1 MKSSEYFL
9 QSVDNS
15 ILRKEGKML
24 ISKIQKDLFPKAC
37 ADKKRDNSLQLEG
50 GRFSLNVRK
59 KLYYED
65 GGKLDWVAQRSCW
78 LVSGIWCIGRCPCL
92 WQRGCEEM
100 PLTAPTNPSHSVVLW
115 YWVTRSQIGVKS
127 LLATVK
133 RSSMKGNLKCKICI
147 PTYVYFSSMY
157 QEYLY
162 F

>member
-65 GGKLDWVAQRSCW
+65 GGKLDWVAQRSC
-78 LVSGIWCIGRCPCL
+78 
-92 WQRGCEEM
+92 
-100 PLTAPTNPSHSVVLW
+100 
-115 YWVTRSQIGVKS
+115 
-127 LLATVK
+127 
-133 RSSMKGNLKCKICI
+133 
-147 PTYVYFSSMY
+147 
-157 QEYLY
+157 
-162 F
+162 